1 MNTIGSFVQSLA
13 MEGHTIHASPV
24 SSSKPNTDVLRNSEN
39 SLVTQTASDVAA
51 NLANNVAEIKADAQ
65 QLEKMSELISGR
77 KLQFNVNNE
86 LGSVIVKIVDPNT
99 DQVLKEIPSK
109 DIQNLKINIRKA
121 IGILFDDFI

>member
-77 KLQFNVNNE
+77 KLQFKVNNE
-86 LGSVIVKIVDPNT
+86 IGIVILKIVYPNT

>member
-77 KLQFNVNNE
+77 KLQFNVNDE

>member
-24 SSSKPNTDVLRNSEN
+24 SSSKPNTDVFRNSEN

-77 KLQFNVNNE
+77 KLQFNVNDE

>member
-24 SSSKPNTDVLRNSEN
+24 SSSKPNTDVLRNSED